1 MINKIVKKNLNAN
14 KSSIIPFIL
23 ANSVIYAVL
32 FVFYTLTKNEYVLMR
47 NKNLT
52 SMMNFG
58 AIVTSFIAVIFTLY
72 SQRFIIKSRYRE
84 LSLYQV
90 LGLEKKHIIQML
102 ARESMFIFSG
112 ASILSI
118 ITGYAMGVISFLFLK
133 KTLNI
138 TLEAFNLFDF
148 NIGAL
153 IKTIIILW
161 IGFFLNIIINIYTI
175 SKKSPSELIKYEREA
190 EKEPKVNFLFLLF
203 GITTLGTG
211 YAIAL
216 IIDDPILTLLWL
228 FVAIALVI
236 SGTYC
241 LYTSISIFVLSMQRK
256 NKKYYY
262 KKENFLSVSN
272 LLFRMKTNGVS
283 LATITILCTGVILSL
298 AVSYTLGQSM
308 QKMKMDYDYELYC
321 SIEDYRSSKEQVEN
335 KIKEIDEKLDKQISR
350 SYFIKYD
357 TAVSVS
363 EDGEIKLKENVYEGF
378 NKNMSIFTLTT
389 KEFYEKA
396 FDVKLDNLLDNEIY
410 YTATNRS
417 TSRNLDFDK
426 IKILGQTYNTK
437 QIEYKS
443 SNNISIDTIF
453 IVVKDYETFQ
463 KIIAETIFEYK
474 KNMMSGG
481 INIKIMID
489 ELEKDL
495 SEYLKKFAD
504 ENSMEYY
511 SQKDMWEFVQ
521 EFSGGFFFL
530 GVLISIVFTIITSLV
545 LYYKQVAEAEE
556 DKCNYNILKKLGVSE
571 SVAAKTIKRQMKSVF
586 LMPIIVAIIHNIIA
600 SFIITKLLM
609 LFGENSYFAYFKN
622 LMIVAILFTI
632 IYLLIYNIAQKSY
645 RQIVWNE

>member
-138 TLEAFNLFDF
+138 TLEAFNFFDF

-308 QKMKMDYDYELYC
+308 QKMKMDYDYELYS